1 MKKLNFSLLFLSIVF
16 GISSVNAQSDEEL
29 LIGDMLKIADNFATP
44 GAEAAAVQSSAGWFS
59 SAQDLG
65 KWKIDFSIHGN
76 ALFVPGSKQTKLVQ
90 NGDFDI
96 LNLRDGSNLLAPTV
110 FGGDTD
116 GVYEG
121 SIDYLNNR
129 VDFDFNAIDGL
140 DKKMIVHAFPQLT
153 VGLPYGTEIAVRY
166 VPEVTLN
173 DVGVSTA
180 GVALKHNFSQY
191 IPRHKPEDFSISAVV
206 AYSTIEIN
214 YAYDPIQIDAQ
225 GIDLLN
231 LNNVQ
236 VKSDIWMAQALAS
249 KLYDS
254 FEVFGAVGVTNSNF
268 DYALGGG
275 GALLP
280 RLNNELGALGDSDTK
295 FKADLGFNLYFGN
308 FQLATMLT
316 AGSFFNA
323 NMGLHYRFN

>member
-1 MKKLNFSLLFLSIVF
+1 LKKLNFSLLFLSIVF